1 MGDPP
6 LEALFEWGP
15 NGPAIQ
21 TMGALGGGE
30 GNHWLSGPI
39 YVCDAE
45 PGDVL
50 QASWMGAACLPCMRA
65 VHAVRALN
73 AACTATAMG
82 PNGLF
87 TRFANRRHEF
97 NGTR

>member
-50 QASWMGAACLPCMRA
+50 QASWTGAACMPYMLC
-65 VHAVRALN
+65 AL
-73 AACTATAMG
+73 
-82 PNGLF
+82 
-87 TRFANRRHEF
+87 
-97 NGTR
+97 